1 MDSVINS
8 PAIEAPKRRTW
19 RRSSDLWLLATV
31 IALCTL
37 GLLMVYSAT
46 FTLSYINFGS
56 DSSIY
61 VKRQATWILVGC
73 VALIVFWR
81 IDYRLFKKFSTRIM
95 AVTLLVLIAIF
106 FIGQTAFGANR
117 WLLAGGSVQP
127 SEAAKI
133 ATIIYVAHWASSKKE
148 RIETVDMG
156 LIPFGILIGTVCGLI
171 LMQPSFSTAL
181 LLGSVATTMF
191 FIAGADLKQL
201 LITGLAASVVLY
213 LIAQGAAY
221 RQDRIAAFQDPFGTQ
236 DSVGYQT
243 SQVLYALARGG
254 ITGEGLGTSHGNLP
268 HLPAGH
274 TDTILAI
281 IGQELGLIVCLII
294 LGLFLFL
301 AYRGFSIARAAPDA
315 FGSVLASGITC
326 WLLYQAL
333 FNIAVV
339 TNSIPPTGI
348 ALPFISFGGSGM
360 VTALA
365 GIGIL
370 LSISRAEAKEATQ

>member
-1 MDSVINS
+1 
-8 PAIEAPKRRTW
+8 
-19 RRSSDLWLLATV
+19 
-31 IALCTL
+31 
-37 GLLMVYSAT
+37 MVYSAT

-61 VKRQATWILVGC
+61 VKRQAIWILVGC

-81 IDYRLFKKFSTRIM
+81 IDYRFFKKFSTMIM
-95 AVTLLVLIAIF
+95 AVTLLMLFAIF
-106 FIGQTAFGANR
+106 FIGNTAFGANR

-133 ATIIYVAHWASSKKE
+133 ATIIYIAHWASSKEE

-181 LLGSVATTMF
+181 LLGTVATTMF

-201 LITGLAASVVLY
+201 FITIFAASIVLY
-213 LIAQGAAY
+213 LIAQGASY
-221 RQDRIAAFQDPFGTQ
+221 RQDRITAFQDPFGTQ
-236 DSVGYQT
+236 HSVGYQT
-243 SQVLYALARGG
+243 TQVLYALARGG
-254 ITGEGLGTSHGNLP
+254 LTGEGLGTSHGNLP

-281 IGQELGLIVCLII
+281 IGQELGLIVCIII
-294 LGLFLFL
+294 LMLFLFL
-301 AYRGFSIARAAPDA
+301 AYRGFNIARTAPDS

-333 FNIAVV
+333 FNVAVV

-370 LSISRAEAKEATQ
+370 LSISRAETKEATQ

>member
-19 RRSSDLWLLATV
+19 QRSSDLWLLAAV

-81 IDYRLFKKFSTRIM
+81 IDYRLFKKFSTMIM
-95 AVTLLVLIAIF
+95 AVTLLVLFAIF
-106 FIGQTAFGANR
+106 FIGNTAFGANR
-117 WLLAGGSVQP
+117 WLLAGGSIQP

-133 ATIIYVAHWASSKKE
+133 ATIIYVAHWASSKEE
-148 RIETVDMG
+148 RIERVDMG

-254 ITGEGLGTSHGNLP
+254 LTGEGLGTSHGNLP

-281 IGQELGLIVCLII
+281 IGQELGLIACIMI
-294 LGLFLFL
+294 LFLFLFL
-301 AYRGFSIARAAPDA
+301 AYRGFSIANNAPDS

-365 GIGIL
+365 GIGML